1 MPPEKLPPERMQPL
15 LALNDLHV
23 SYGAVSALRG
33 VSLHLYAG
41 EVVALLGA
49 NGAGKSTTLRAISGL
64 IKATSGQILLEGA
77 PLTGLNPTDIVARG
91 VAHCPE
97 GRRVFGGMSVMEN
110 LRLGASVRS
119 DTDGIRQDTERMLN
133 LFPILAE
140 RRGQAAGT
148 LSGGEQ
154 QMLALARALMAR
166 PRLLLLDEP
175 SLGVAPLIVKAIF
188 NTLRELR
195 ETGVTIL
202 LVEQNARAA
211 LGLADRA
218 YVLRTG
224 SVALSGS
231 AAELSASDEVA
242 QAYLGDGAA

>member
-1 MPPEKLPPERMQPL
+1 MPPDLIQPL

-23 SYGAVSALRG
+23 SYGAVQALRG
-33 VSLHLYAG
+33 VSLHLHAG

-64 IKATSGQILLEGA
+64 IKAASGQILLEGA
-77 PLTGLNPTDIVARG
+77 PLTGLNPTAIVARG

-97 GRRVFGGMSVMEN
+97 GRRVFGDMSVMEN

-119 DTDGIRQDTERMLN
+119 DTDGILQDTERMLG

-175 SLGVAPLIVKAIF
+175 SLGVAPLIVKDIF

-231 AAELSASDEVA
+231 AANLSASDEVA
-242 QAYLGDGAA
+242 QAYLGGGAA

>member
-1 MPPEKLPPERMQPL
+1 MPPDLIQPL

-23 SYGAVSALRG
+23 SYGAVQALRG
-33 VSLHLYAG
+33 VSLHLHAG

-64 IKATSGQILLEGA
+64 IKAASGQIVLEGA

-119 DTDGIRQDTERMLN
+119 DTDGIRQDTERMLG

-175 SLGVAPLIVKAIF
+175 SLGVAPLIVKDIF

-231 AAELSASDEVA
+231 AANLSASDEVA
-242 QAYLGDGAA
+242 QAYLGGGAA